1 MLRDRILTALAITA
15 FLLAVLFLMPGWATI
30 VVLSATVL
38 VGAWEWSAFI
48 RGADQRQRLLFV
60 GVVAALL
67 PLVYWMATDSPALEL
82 VLLFVAAAFWIVAF
96 FWITRGPVQISN
108 AYTVLAGICSLV
120 PLWLALAIMRFDFA
134 AGAQWI
140 VFTLVLV
147 GFADTGAF
155 FAGRHYGR
163 TKLAPRVSP
172 GKTWEGVVGAVV
184 AGSLIAWIGAA
195 WFEIRVLPFM
205 LLCLAVIAFSVVGD
219 LSESL
224 LKRHAG
230 LKDSGSL
237 LRGHGGV
244 LDRLDSVCAGAP
256 MLLLGLRL
264 TGLDP

>member
-1 MLRDRILTALAITA
+1 MLRDRILTAFAIIA
-15 FLLAVLFLMPGWATI
+15 LLLAVLFLMPPWATVI
-30 VVLSATVL
+30 VLSATVL

-48 RGADQRQRLLFV
+48 RGADRRQRLAFV
-60 GVVAALL
+60 AVVALLL
-67 PLVYWMATDSPALEL
+67 PLVYWTAFDSRSLEL
-82 VLLFVAAAFWIVAF
+82 VLLLVAAAFWIIAF

-108 AYTVLAGICSLV
+108 AYTIVAGICSLV
-120 PLWLALAIMRFDFA
+120 PLWLALAIMRFEFA

-155 FAGRHYGR
+155 FAGRRFGR
-163 TKLAPRVSP
+163 LKLAPRVSP
-172 GKTWEGVVGAVV
+172 GKTWEGVIGAIV
-184 AGSLIAWIGAA
+184 AGTVIALLGAA
-195 WFEIRVLPFM
+195 WFGIPVLPFI
-205 LLCLAVIAFSVVGD
+205 LLCLIVIAFSVVGD

-224 LKRHAG
+224 FKRHAG

-256 MLLLGLRL
+256 LLLLGLRI
-264 TGLDP
+264 TGLAP